1 VSGQSLEQRLLRAWY
16 GQARWLTLLRPL
28 SWLYRRV
35 VVRRRQQYLSGER
48 TQWQPPVPLIV
59 VGNITLGGTG
69 KTPMVIWLVEFLQS
83 QGWRVGVISR
93 GYGATPPSLPWLV
106 TPSDSAA
113 VAGDEPLLIV
123 QRCKVPLV
131 IDPDRPAA
139 AQRLLSEGVDL
150 IISDDGLQHYA
161 LGRSVELVLL
171 DQQRDLGNRRCLPE
185 GPLREPAE
193 RLQSVDLIVRNGASA
208 DGAKGYAMQ
217 LAPGVLVNLVSGE
230 RLAATRWSGP
240 RQVSAMAG
248 IGNPERFFSTLEALA
263 FECETYVF
271 ADHARYD
278 EQMLAALP
286 ANRPV
291 LMTEKDAVKCTGL
304 ARDNWWYLSVD
315 AQLSE
320 DFAAALLTLLPAAP
334 QKGREPIQE

>member
-1 VSGQSLEQRLLRAWY
+1 MLTHAQIWSGIDRLAHRA
-16 GQARWLTLLRPL
+16 GL
-28 SWLYRRV
+28 
-35 VVRRRQQYLSGER
+35 
-48 TQWQPPVPLIV
+48 
-59 VGNITLGGTG
+59 
-69 KTPMVIWLVEFLQS
+69 
-83 QGWRVGVISR
+83 
-93 GYGATPPSLPWLV
+93 
-106 TPSDSAA
+106 TPSGLARR
-113 VAGDEPLLIV
+113 AGL
-123 QRCKVPLV
+123 
-131 IDPDRPAA
+131 DPTTFNPSKR
-139 AQRLLSEGVDL
+139 
-150 IISDDGLQHYA
+150 
-161 LGRSVELVLL
+161 
-171 DQQRDLGNRRCLPE
+171 
-185 GPLREPAE
+185 
-193 RLQSVDLIVRNGASA
+193 ASA

-304 ARDNWWYLSVD
+304 ARGNWWYLSVD